1 MTDAE
6 KERIIN
12 KQRAFFRTGA
22 TLPVGYRI
30 RALKKLARAIRKYE
44 PEIQAALR
52 MDLGKSGMEAYI
64 CEVGLALS
72 EISYMLRHI
81 GRYAAVRRVHTPI
94 TNFYAVSRIVPCP
107 YGNVLIMS
115 PWNYPFLLSMAP
127 LINALAAGNTIVL
140 KPSAY
145 SQATSAVMAKM
156 IRETFRSE
164 YVAVF
169 TGGRE
174 ENQFLL
180 KQKFDYIFF
189 TGSQAVGKEVL
200 RHAAEHLT
208 PVTLELGGKCPCIV
222 DSTAKLKLAAR
233 RIVFAKFMNCGQTC
247 VSPDY
252 ILCNESVKDEF
263 LVYVKKEI
271 IRQFGRHPLENRDY
285 GKMINKKH
293 YDRICSLIEDDK
305 VVHGG
310 KRDAESLRIEP
321 TVMDDVTW
329 DDPVMGQEIF
339 GPIMPVVTY
348 KNLQEAI
355 DMVEDHAKPLALY
368 IFSTDKGNIK
378 NVTEN
383 CRYGG
388 GCINDA
394 VVHIATSEMPFGGV
408 GESGMGAYHG
418 KRGFYTFTHEKS
430 ILDKKNWIDM
440 PMRYQPYT
448 KINEKLLRLFLR

>member
-6 KERIIN
+6 KELIIK
-12 KQRAFFRTGA
+12 KQRAFFKTGA

-44 PEIQAALR
+44 PEIQAALH

-72 EISYMLRHI
+72 EISYMLRHV
-81 GRYAAVRRVHTPI
+81 GRYAAVRRVPTPI
-94 TNFYAVSRIVPCP
+94 TNFHAVSRIVPCP

-115 PWNYPFLLSMAP
+115 PWNYPFLLSMEP

-156 IRETFRSE
+156 IRETFKRE

-200 RHAAEHLT
+200 KHAAEHLT

-252 ILCNESVKDEF
+252 ILCDESVKDEF
-263 LVYVKKEI
+263 LAYVKKEI
-271 IRQFGRHPLENRDY
+271 IRQFGHNPLENRDY
-285 GKMINKKH
+285 GKIINKKH

-310 KRDAESLRIEP
+310 KRDAEALRIVP
-321 TVMDDVTW
+321 TVMDNVSW
-329 DDPVMGQEIF
+329 NDPVMGQEIF
-339 GPIMPVVTY
+339 GPIMPVLTY
-348 KNLQEAI
+348 KNIQEAI

-378 NVTEN
+378 KVTEN

-394 VVHIATSEMPFGGV
+394 VVHLATSEMPFGGV

-448 KINEKLLRLFLR
+448 KLNEKLLRLFLR

>member
-12 KQRAFFRTGA
+12 AQRVFFRTGA

-81 GRYAAVRRVHTPI
+81 GRYAAVRRVPTPI
-94 TNFYAVSRIVPCP
+94 TNFHAVSRIVPCP

-145 SQATSAVMAKM
+145 SQETSAVMAKM
-156 IRETFRSE
+156 IRETFKRE

-174 ENQFLL
+174 ENRFLL

-200 RHAAEHLT
+200 RQAAEHLT

-222 DSTAKLKLAAR
+222 DRTAKLKLAAR

-252 ILCNESVKDEF
+252 ILCDESVKDEF

-293 YDRICSLIEDDK
+293 YDRICSLIEKKK

-310 KRDAESLRIEP
+310 KSDAETLRIEP
-321 TVMDDVTW
+321 TVMDNVSW
-329 DDPVMGQEIF
+329 EDPVMGQEIF
-339 GPIMPVVTY
+339 GPIMPVLTY
-348 KNLQEAI
+348 KKIGEAI
-355 DMVEDHAKPLALY
+355 EMVEDHAKPLALY
-368 IFSTDKGNIK
+368 IFSTDKENIK
-378 NVTEN
+378 KVTEK

-448 KINEKLLRLFLR
+448 KLNEKLLRLFLR

>member
-1 MTDAE
+1 MTDTE

-12 KQRAFFRTGA
+12 KQRAFFKTGT

-81 GRYAAVRRVHTPI
+81 GRYAAIRRVPTPI
-94 TNFYAVSRIVPCP
+94 TNFHAISRIMPCP

-145 SQATSAVMAKM
+145 SQATSAVMARM
-156 IRETFRSE
+156 IRETFKSE
-164 YVAVF
+164 YVTVF
-169 TGGRE
+169 TGGRD
-174 ENQFLL
+174 ENRFLL

-189 TGSQAVGKEVL
+189 TGSQAVGREVL
-200 RHAAEHLT
+200 RHAAENLT

-252 ILCNESVKDEF
+252 ILCDELVKDDF

-285 GKMINKKH
+285 GKIINKKH
-293 YDRICSLIEDDK
+293 YDRICSLIEGDK

-310 KRDAESLRIEP
+310 KSDAESLRIEP
-321 TVMDDVTW
+321 TVMDNVSW

-339 GPIMPVVTY
+339 GPIMPVITY
-348 KNLQEAI
+348 KNLQDAI

-378 NVTEN
+378 KVTEK

-388 GCINDA
+388 GCINDV
-394 VVHIATSEMPFGGV
+394 VVHLATSEMPFGGV

-448 KINEKLLRLFLR
+448 KLNEKLLRLFLR

>member
-1 MTDAE
+1 M
-6 KERIIN
+6 
-12 KQRAFFRTGA
+12 
-22 TLPVGYRI
+22 
-30 RALKKLARAIRKYE
+30 
-44 PEIQAALR
+44 
-52 MDLGKSGMEAYI
+52 
-64 CEVGLALS
+64 
-72 EISYMLRHI
+72 
-81 GRYAAVRRVHTPI
+81 
-94 TNFYAVSRIVPCP
+94 PCP

-145 SQATSAVMAKM
+145 SQATSAVMARM
-156 IRETFRSE
+156 IRETFKSE
-164 YVAVF
+164 YVTVF
-169 TGGRE
+169 TGGRD
-174 ENQFLL
+174 ENRFLL

-189 TGSQAVGKEVL
+189 TGSQAVGREVL
-200 RHAAEHLT
+200 RHAAENLT

-252 ILCNESVKDEF
+252 ILCDELVKDDF

-285 GKMINKKH
+285 GKIINKKH
-293 YDRICSLIEDDK
+293 YDRICSLIESDK

-321 TVMDDVTW
+321 TVIDNVSW

-339 GPIMPVVTY
+339 GPIMPVITY
-348 KNLQEAI
+348 KNLQDAI

-378 NVTEN
+378 KVTEK

-394 VVHIATSEMPFGGV
+394 VVHLATSEMPFGGV

-448 KINEKLLRLFLR
+448 KLNEKLLRLFLR

>member
-252 ILCNESVKDEF
+252 ILCSESVKDEF

-378 NVTEN
+378 KVTEN